1 MERITPAGRSRAR
14 SLLIAGSLLLIG
26 TAGGTG
32 ALAQTGEW
40 LDKPLVPWNESGA
53 PMPKAPAPK
62 GDKPTDPRCRSSVRR
77 PGTAAERAV
86 AAAGWSLYGK
96 TRTDGTT
103 TTILFGQASVDG
115 MCRPWDFQAFLFVK
129 GVFAGTLAP
138 RPMDSRTDGAL
149 SDIRQL
155 TATAV
160 EVVFLRYVGAD
171 PLCCPSRL
179 TIVRYRIESR
189 PKGPVVTP
197 VSARSTPTG

>member
-1 MERITPAGRSRAR
+1 VESIPLAAPSRAR
-14 SLLIAGSLLLIG
+14 SLLIAGALLL
-26 TAGGTG
+26 AVTG
-32 ALAQTGEW
+32 APAQTAEW
-40 LDKPLVPWNESGA
+40 LDKPLVPWNEPGA
-53 PMPKAPAPK
+53 PVPRAPAPK
-62 GDKPTDPRCRSSVRR
+62 GDRPTDPRCRNVVRR

-86 AAAGWSLYGK
+86 AGAGWSLYGK
-96 TRTDGTT
+96 TRTDGA

-129 GVFAGTLAP
+129 DKFAGTLAP

-155 TATAV
+155 TATAA

-189 PKGPVVTP
+189 PQGPVVVP
-197 VSARSTPTG
+197 VSARSTATG